1 MVMNRAQR
9 QRRESP
15 EALDNKFFRLIVESV
30 TDHAVIGIDLEGRIL
45 SWNAGAEIIF
55 GYTKEEVVG
64 KLFAIF
70 FTPEDRQSG
79 VPERELETARTR
91 ESAGDFL
98 WQMRKDG
105 SRFWASGFVNPLRD
119 EAGNFIGYVKVV
131 HDATEKKLADEALQK
146 SEADFRA
153 IFELAGTGIAQ
164 ADLQTGRLLRVNQK
178 LCDITGYSEDELL
191 AMTIQELTCPEDRE
205 QDFAVY
211 QRMLLG
217 EGEYETE
224 RRYVRNDG
232 SAVWGHI
239 NVVALRDGRGNP
251 IRATVGVIDITGREK
266 AEGRLKEALARE
278 QESRGDAERA
288 NRAKDEFIAT
298 VSHELRS
305 PLNAILGWTTALRRA
320 GYEEELHDRGLEIIE
335 RSARMQSQ
343 LIDDLMDT
351 ARAIS
356 GKLRLEVRPMDL
368 AEVIEKA
375 VEVVR
380 PAAEAKGL
388 SLGASLDRNV
398 GQITGD
404 PDRLQQVF
412 WNLLSNAVKFTNKGG
427 RVKVRLERVDPYAQI
442 SVSDTGPG
450 IQSEFLPYVFDRYQ
464 QAGTSGARRAS
475 GLGLGLSL
483 TRQLVEMHG
492 GSVAAESE
500 GEGKGATFTV
510 KLPIRAIYTAETE
523 GAPTASAQRI
533 SLAGL
538 WAVVVD
544 DEADARELIA
554 TVLELR
560 GARVTAFGSAREAL
574 DLLTD
579 ATGPRPDILISD
591 LSMPGEDGINLIRK
605 LREWERAHGG
615 ALPAVA
621 LTAFGRAQDRIRAL
635 EAGFQTHVSKP
646 AEPAELIIVVSS
658 LIKNGLP
665 PDKNT
670 GSEG

>member
-1 MVMNRAQR
+1 MNNSTQR
-9 QRRESP
+9 QRQESP
-15 EALDNKFFRLIVESV
+15 EPLDDKFFRLMVESV
-30 TDHAVIGIDLEGRIL
+30 TDHAVIGIGLEGRIL

-64 KLFAIF
+64 KQFSIF

-79 VPERELETARTR
+79 VPERELKNARTR
-91 ESAGDFL
+91 GSVGDFR

-105 SRFWASGFVNPLRD
+105 SRFWASGFVEQLRD
-119 EAGNFIGYVKVV
+119 EAGHLIGYVKVV

-153 IFELAGTGIAQ
+153 IFEIAGTGIAQ

-178 LCDITGYSEDELL
+178 LCDITGFSGEELL
-191 AMTIQELTCPEDRE
+191 AMTIQELTRPEDRE

-217 EGEYETE
+217 DGEYEVE
-224 RRYVRNDG
+224 RRYVRKDG
-232 SAVWGHI
+232 AVIWAYI
-239 NVVALRDGRGNP
+239 DVVALRDDRGNP
-251 IRATVGVIDITGREK
+251 IRATVSALDITGRRQVED
-266 AEGRLKEALARE
+266 RIKEALARD
-278 QESRGDAERA
+278 QEARGEAERA
-288 NRAKDEFIAT
+288 NRSKDEFIAM

-356 GKLRLEVRPMDL
+356 GKLRLEVRPMDM

-375 VEVVR
+375 VDVVR
-380 PAAEAKGL
+380 PAAAAKGV
-388 SLGASLDRNV
+388 SLDTRLDRNA

-404 PDRLQQVF
+404 PDRLQQVV
-412 WNLLSNAVKFTNKGG
+412 WNLLSNAVKFTNEGD
-427 RVKVRLERVDPYAQI
+427 RIEVRLERVDPYVQI
-442 SVSDTGPG
+442 IVSDTGRG
-450 IQSEFLPYVFDRYQ
+450 IKPEFLPYVFDRYQ
-464 QAGTSGARRAS
+464 QAGASGGRRAG

-510 KLPIRAIYTAETE
+510 RLPVRAIYTAEAE
-523 GAPTASAQRI
+523 GAA
-533 SLAGL
+533 
-538 WAVVVD
+538 
-544 DEADARELIA
+544 
-554 TVLELR
+554 
-560 GARVTAFGSAREAL
+560 
-574 DLLTD
+574 
-579 ATGPRPDILISD
+579 PD
-591 LSMPGEDGINLIRK
+591 
-605 LREWERAHGG
+605 
-615 ALPAVA
+615 
-621 LTAFGRAQDRIRAL
+621 
-635 EAGFQTHVSKP
+635 
-646 AEPAELIIVVSS
+646 
-658 LIKNGLP
+658 
-665 PDKNT
+665 
-670 GSEG
+670 

>member
-1 MVMNRAQR
+1 MNKAQR

-15 EALDNKFFRLIVESV
+15 GAIDDKFFRLMVESV

-45 SWNAGAEIIF
+45 SWNAGAEIIY
-55 GYTKEEVVG
+55 GYTKEEAVE
-64 KLFAIF
+64 KHFAIL

-79 VPERELETARTR
+79 VPERELENARTR
-91 ESAGDFL
+91 GSAADFR
-98 WQMRKDG
+98 WQLRKDG

-119 EAGNFIGYVKVV
+119 EAENFIGHVKVV
-131 HDATEKKLADEALQK
+131 HDATDKKLADEALQW

-153 IFELAGTGIAQ
+153 IFELAGTGMAQ

-178 LCDITGYSEDELL
+178 ICDVTGYSEDELL

-224 RRYVRNDG
+224 RRYMRNDG
-232 SAVWGHI
+232 SAVWAHV
-239 NVVALRDGRGNP
+239 NVVALRDERGNP
-251 IRATVGVIDITGREK
+251 IRATVSVFDITGGKK

-288 NRAKDEFIAT
+288 NRSKDEFIAT

-343 LIDDLMDT
+343 LIDDLLDT

-356 GKLRLEVRPMDL
+356 GKLKLEVRPVDM

-375 VEVVR
+375 EEVVR
-380 PAAEAKGL
+380 PAAEAKGI
-388 SLGASLDRNV
+388 SLDTRLDRNV

-404 PDRLQQVF
+404 PDRLQQAV
-412 WNLLSNAVKFTNKGG
+412 WNLLSNAVKFTNQGG
-427 RVKVRLERVDPYAQI
+427 RVEVRLERVDPYAQI
-442 SVSDTGPG
+442 TVSDNGLG
-450 IQSEFLPYVFDRYQ
+450 IKPEFLPYVFDRYK
-464 QAGTSGARRAS
+464 QAGASGGRRPG

-510 KLPIRAIYTAETE
+510 KLPVRAIHTAETE
-523 GAPTASAQRI
+523 GAPTASAQRN

-544 DEADARELIA
+544 DEADARALITTA
-554 TVLELR
+554 LELR

-591 LSMPGEDGINLIRK
+591 LSMAGEDGISLIRK
-605 LREWERAHGG
+605 LREWERAYGG

-635 EAGFQTHVSKP
+635 EAGFQSHVSKP
-646 AEPAELIIVVSS
+646 AELAELIVVVRS
-658 LIKNGLP
+658 LIKNVLP

>member
-1 MVMNRAQR
+1 MNKAQR
-9 QRRESP
+9 QKQESP
-15 EALDNKFFRLIVESV
+15 EALDNKFFRLMVESV
-30 TDHAVIGIDLEGRIL
+30 TDHAVIGIDLDGRIL
-45 SWNAGAEIIF
+45 SWNAGAEIIY

-64 KLFAIF
+64 KSFSILF
-70 FTPEDRQSG
+70 THEDRQSG
-79 VPERELETARTR
+79 VPERELDNARTR
-91 ESAGDFL
+91 GSAADFR
-98 WQMRKDG
+98 WQMKKDG
-105 SRFWASGFVNPLRD
+105 SRFWASGFVNPLIN
-119 EAGNFIGYVKVV
+119 EAGNLIGYVKVV
-131 HDATEKKLADEALQK
+131 HDATEKKLAEEAVRE
-146 SEADFRA
+146 SESDFRA
-153 IFELAGTGIAQ
+153 IFEIAGTGNAQ
-164 ADLQTGRLLRVNQK
+164 ADLRTGRLLRVNQR
-178 LCDITGYSEDELL
+178 LCDITGYSGDELL

-224 RRYVRNDG
+224 KRYVCKDG
-232 SAVWGHI
+232 SAVWIYI
-239 NVVALRDGRGNP
+239 NAIALRDERGNP
-251 IRATVGVIDITGREK
+251 IRATVCVVDITGRK
-266 AEGRLKEALARE
+266 QAEERLKEALARE
-278 QESRGDAERA
+278 QEARGEAERA
-288 NRAKDEFIAT
+288 NRSKDEFIAL

-305 PLNAILGWTTALRRA
+305 PLNSILGWTTALRRA
-320 GYEEELHDRGLEIIE
+320 GYEQELHDRGLEIIE

-356 GKLRLEVRPMDL
+356 GKLRLEVRPTDL

-380 PAAEAKGL
+380 PAAEAKGV
-388 SLGASLDRNV
+388 SLGARLDRNA

-404 PDRLQQVF
+404 PDRLQQVA

-427 RVKVRLERVDPYAQI
+427 RVDVRLERVDPYAQI
-442 SVSDTGPG
+442 TVSDNGLG
-450 IQSEFLPYVFDRYQ
+450 IKPEFLPHVFDRYQ
-464 QAGTSGARRAS
+464 QAGTSGGRRVG

-510 KLPIRAIYTAETE
+510 KLPVRAIYTAETE
-523 GAPTASAQRI
+523 GAPTASAQRN
-533 SLAGL
+533 SLAGV

-544 DEADARELIA
+544 DEADARSLITTA
-554 TVLELR
+554 LELR

-579 ATGPRPDILISD
+579 ATGPRPDILVSD
-591 LSMPGEDGINLIRK
+591 LSMPEEDGISLIRK
-605 LREWERAHGG
+605 LREWEQAHGG

-621 LTAFGRAQDRIRAL
+621 LTAFGRAQDRVRAL

-646 AEPAELIIVVSS
+646 AEPVELTIVIRS
-658 LIKNGLP
+658 LIKKGLL

>member
-1 MVMNRAQR
+1 MNKAQR
-9 QRRESP
+9 QEQESR
-15 EALDNKFFRLIVESV
+15 EALDNKFFRLMVESV

-45 SWNAGAEIIF
+45 SWNAGAEIIL

-64 KLFAIF
+64 KHFSIF

-79 VPERELETARTR
+79 VPERELEIARIR
-91 ESAGDFL
+91 GSAGDFR
-98 WQMRKDG
+98 WQMKEDG
-105 SRFWASGFVNPLRD
+105 SRFWASGFLNPLRD
-119 EAGNFIGYVKVV
+119 EAGSLIGYVKVV

-178 LCDITGYSEDELL
+178 LCDITGFSGEELL
-191 AMTIQELTCPEDRE
+191 AMTIQELTRPEDRE

-217 EGEYETE
+217 DGEYEVE
-224 RRYVRNDG
+224 RRYVRKDG
-232 SAVWGHI
+232 GVVWAYI
-239 NVVALRDGRGNP
+239 DVVALRDERGNP
-251 IRATVGVIDITGREK
+251 IRATVSALDITGRRQVE
-266 AEGRLKEALARE
+266 ERIKEALARD
-278 QESRGDAERA
+278 QEARGEAERA
-288 NRAKDEFIAT
+288 NRSKDEFIAM

-305 PLNAILGWTTALRRA
+305 PLNAILGWTTALRQA

-335 RSARMQSQ
+335 RSARMQAL

-356 GKLRLEVRPMDL
+356 GKLRLEVRPMEL
-368 AEVIEKA
+368 VGMIEKA
-375 VEVVR
+375 MEIVR
-380 PAAEAKGL
+380 PAAEAKGV
-388 SLGASLDRNV
+388 SLGARLDRNV

-404 PDRLQQVF
+404 PDRLQQVV

-427 RVKVRLERVDPYAQI
+427 SVEVRLERVDPYAQI
-442 SVSDTGPG
+442 IVSDTGLG
-450 IQSEFLPYVFDRYQ
+450 IKPEFLPYVFNRYQ
-464 QAGTSGARRAS
+464 QAGTSGGRRAG

-510 KLPIRAIYTAETE
+510 KLPVRAIYTAETE
-523 GAPTASAQRI
+523 GALPASDQRK
-533 SLAGL
+533 SLAGV
-538 WAVVVD
+538 WAVLVE
-544 DEADARELIA
+544 DEANARELIT
-554 TVLELR
+554 TVLELS
-560 GARVTAFGSAREAL
+560 GARVTALGSASEAL
-574 DLLTD
+574 DLLMD
-579 ATGPRPDILISD
+579 VTGPRPDILISD
-591 LSMPGEDGINLIRK
+591 LSMPGEDGISLIRK
-605 LREWERAHGG
+605 LREWEQAHGG

-621 LTAFGRAQDRIRAL
+621 LTAFGSAQDRIRAL

-646 AEPAELIIVVSS
+646 AEPVELIVVVRS

>member
-1 MVMNRAQR
+1 MNKAQR
-9 QRRESP
+9 QKQESL
-15 EALDNKFFRLIVESV
+15 EALDNKFFRLMVESV
-30 TDHAVIGIDLEGRIL
+30 TDHAVIGIDLDGRIL

-55 GYTKEEVVG
+55 GYTKEDVVG
-64 KLFAIF
+64 KSFSILF
-70 FTPEDRQSG
+70 THEDRQSG
-79 VPERELETARTR
+79 VPERELDNARTR
-91 ESAGDFL
+91 GSATDFR
-98 WQMRKDG
+98 WQMKKDG
-105 SRFWASGFVNPLRD
+105 SRFWASGFVNPLIN
-119 EAGNFIGYVKVV
+119 EAGNLIGYVKVV
-131 HDATEKKLADEALQK
+131 HDATEKKLAEEAVRE
-146 SEADFRA
+146 SESDFRA
-153 IFELAGTGIAQ
+153 IFEIAGTGNAQ
-164 ADLQTGRLLRVNQK
+164 ADLRTGRLLRINQR
-178 LCDITGYSEDELL
+178 LCDITGYSGDELL

-205 QDFAVY
+205 QDFALY
-211 QRMLLG
+211 QQMLLG

-224 RRYVRNDG
+224 RRYVCKDG
-232 SAVWGHI
+232 SVVWIYI
-239 NVVALRDGRGNP
+239 NVIALRDERGNP
-251 IRATVGVIDITGREK
+251 IRATVSVVDITGRK
-266 AEGRLKEALARE
+266 QAEERLKEALARE
-278 QESRGDAERA
+278 QESRGEAERA
-288 NRAKDEFIAT
+288 NRSKDEFIAM

-305 PLNAILGWTTALRRA
+305 PLNSILGWTTALRRA
-320 GYEEELHDRGLEIIE
+320 GYEQELHDRGLEIIE

-356 GKLRLEVRPMDL
+356 GKLRLEVRPTDL

-380 PAAEAKGL
+380 PAAEAKGV
-388 SLGASLDRNV
+388 SLGARLDRNA

-404 PDRLQQVF
+404 PDRLQQVA

-427 RVKVRLERVDPYAQI
+427 RVDVRLERVDPYAQI
-442 SVSDTGPG
+442 TVSDNGLG
-450 IQSEFLPYVFDRYQ
+450 IKPEFLPHVFDRYQ
-464 QAGTSGARRAS
+464 QAGTSGGRRAG

-483 TRQLVEMHG
+483 TLQLVEMHG

-510 KLPIRAIYTAETE
+510 KLPVRAIYTAETE
-523 GAPTASAQRI
+523 GAPTASAQRN
-533 SLAGL
+533 SLAGV

-544 DEADARELIA
+544 DEADARSLITTA
-554 TVLELR
+554 LELR

-579 ATGPRPDILISD
+579 ATGPRPDILVSD
-591 LSMPGEDGINLIRK
+591 LSMPGEDGISLIRK
-605 LREWERAHGG
+605 LREWEQAHGG

-646 AEPAELIIVVSS
+646 AEPVELTIVIRS
-658 LIKNGLP
+658 LIKKGLL

-670 GSEG
+670 ESEG